1 MTVTES
7 LSVVGAVRRE
17 LEIDERTSHEGHPLV
32 RVVLTLTTNL
42 DLSPAQVWPLLTRPG
57 ELARW
62 FGPVTG
68 ELREGG
74 RFEAPGGV
82 HGRIIEVEEPHR
94 LALSW
99 ALAGGEDPLLIRLDP
114 EDDGTTLLRLRHTA
128 LVDVDEFER
137 TGPGAIAI
145 GWELALLAL
154 ASETDGWR
162 SSCLNAVPTPTREW
176 QRGTQAAA
184 YLRAWSVRWAAEA
197 IAAGVDEGTA
207 RRGEAA
213 TAGNPLGS

>member
-17 LEIDERTSHEGHPLV
+17 LDIDERTSHEGHPLV
-32 RVVLTLTTNL
+32 RAVLTLTTNL
-42 DLSPAQVWPLLTRPG
+42 DLAPAQLWLLLTKPT

-68 ELREGG
+68 ELHEGG
-74 RFEAPGGV
+74 RFDAPGGV
-82 HGRIIEVEEPHR
+82 HGRIIEIEEPHR
-94 LALSW
+94 LTLTW

-154 ASETDGWR
+154 AAETDGWR
-162 SSCLNAVPTPTREW
+162 SSCLGVVPTPTQEW
-176 QRGTQAAA
+176 QRSPQAAA

-197 IAAGVDEGTA
+197 IAAGIDEGVA

-213 TAGNPLGS
+213 TVGNPLGS